1 VYKRIRVS
9 NVLSK
14 TGLYDLDYA
23 YNPYAGCYHGC
34 RYCYGRAYTRYGEVA
49 EAWGEIIYVKE
60 NAVEV
65 LMEEVRRARRGVVGV
80 STITDPYQPIEAEE
94 RLTRRGLE
102 ILLSS
107 GFEVSIQTKSPL
119 VLRDLDILS
128 KHRNRVD
135 VGITITTLDPVVAG
149 LIEPRA
155 PEPVAR
161 AEALRRLST
170 EGINT
175 WVFLGPI
182 IKGVNDSPETIE
194 GIVALAAEAGSR
206 LYYDFF
212 RMKRGLAASMSPV
225 KERYP
230 EAISMEH
237 GWRMRVAEIV
247 EKLCEREGIP
257 YEPAFPARE
266 RKSGLLEYL

>member
-1 VYKRIRVS
+1 
-9 NVLSK
+9 LSK

-34 RYCYGRAYTRYGEVA
+34 RYCYGRAYTRYEEVA

-60 NAVEV
+60 NAMEV
-65 LMEEVRRARRGVVGV
+65 LLEEVRRARRGVVGV

-102 ILLSS
+102 VLFGS

-128 KHRNRVD
+128 KYRDRVD
-135 VGITITTLDPVVAG
+135 VGITVTTLDPQVAG

-155 PEPVAR
+155 PEPGSR
-161 AEALRRLST
+161 AEALRRLSM
-170 EGINT
+170 EGIST

-182 IKGVNDSPETIE
+182 MKGVNDSPEAIE
-194 GIVALAAEAGSR
+194 GIVALAAETGSK

-212 RMKRGLAASMSPV
+212 RMKRGLAVAMSPV

-230 EAISMEH
+230 EAVSLEH
-237 GWRMRVAEIV
+237 GWRTRVAEIV
-247 EKLCEREGIP
+247 EMLCEREGVSR
-257 YEPAFPARE
+257 EPAFPARE
-266 RKSGLLEYL
+266 KRGGLLEYL